1 MSLMLDLC
9 SWIGRLR
16 KEEYGGEKR
25 REEKR
30 REEKRDSDKLCYHLA
45 TEEKSIIMTR
55 I

>member
-30 REEKRDSDKLCYHLA
+30 REEKRRETVINCV
-45 TEEKSIIMTR
+45 IILQR
-55 I
+55 KRSPA

>member
-30 REEKRDSDKLCYHLA
+30 RRGKEIRKR
-45 TEEKSIIMTR
+45 EIGR
-55 I
+55 